1 MNQKTKKKLAIVLT
15 ILAFLIG
22 GTSLSQGL
30 GNLLESLVGPE
41 LLGPYEVVRIVDGDT
56 IIVELDGG
64 EEKLRMIGV
73 DTPESVHNDLE
84 KNVPYG
90 KVSSDYTKDMLEGR
104 EVWLEMDVEERDRY
118 GRLLAYVYLDGEMFN
133 RMLLEEGHATI
144 ITVPPNVKYAE
155 EFEGLQEEARR
166 EGRGLWKEAWK

>member
-1 MNQKTKKKLAIVLT
+1 MNKQIKKKLAIALT
-15 ILAFLIG
+15 ILTFLIG
-22 GTSLSQGL
+22 GTSLSQGV
-30 GNLLESLVGPE
+30 GNLLGSWSDSE

-56 IIVELDGG
+56 VIVNINGKD
-64 EEKLRMIGV
+64 EKLRMIGV

-90 KVSSDYTKDMLEGR
+90 KVSFDYTKDMLEGR

-155 EFEGLQEEARR
+155 EFEAIQEEARR